1 LEFFVFWFVVS
12 CKGPVK
18 YKKWWGL
25 TLCQFWPLTSANF
38 VLSCLLLVLG
48 MQVPGEQNNFGKPL
62 MSRISRI
69 TALRF
74 RRVSGGP
81 RPKLYQSPFLLLFLT
96 DHPNYIYIDTLS
108 TIFSHIYSWRSMWY
122 FLRLLCSIRS
132 RFWPCVFWNFVM
144 AFAIIRYSFRHR
156 LMAFANIRNSVA
168 YVRISF
174 VPLLLVGF
182 SVSYPLHF
190 ATKQP
195 IKT

>member
-1 LEFFVFWFVVS
+1 LFLEFFVFWFVVS

-96 DHPNYIYIDTLS
+96 DHPNYIYISTLYLPFFLIY
-108 TIFSHIYSWRSMWY
+108 TPDALCDIFYAS
-122 FLRLLCSIRS
+122 
-132 RFWPCVFWNFVM
+132 CV
-144 AFAIIRYSFRHR
+144 ASG
-156 LMAFANIRNSVA
+156 LGSG
-168 YVRISF
+168 
-174 VPLLLVGF
+174 LVF
-182 SVSYPLHF
+182 FEIL
-190 ATKQP
+190 
-195 IKT
+195 

>member
-1 LEFFVFWFVVS
+1 MYTSRGGGFLVLFCFRSSYCFLQCLREPNRTARTEPTWPDKKWFSLFLEFFVFWFVVS

-96 DHPNYIYIDTLS
+96 DHPNYIYIYRHSIYHFFSYILLTLYV
-108 TIFSHIYSWRSMWY
+108 IF
-122 FLRLLCSIRS
+122 FT
-132 RFWPCVFWNFVM
+132 PPV
-144 AFAIIRYSFRHR
+144 
-156 LMAFANIRNSVA
+156 
-168 YVRISF
+168 
-174 VPLLLVGF
+174 
-182 SVSYPLHF
+182 
-190 ATKQP
+190 
-195 IKT
+195 